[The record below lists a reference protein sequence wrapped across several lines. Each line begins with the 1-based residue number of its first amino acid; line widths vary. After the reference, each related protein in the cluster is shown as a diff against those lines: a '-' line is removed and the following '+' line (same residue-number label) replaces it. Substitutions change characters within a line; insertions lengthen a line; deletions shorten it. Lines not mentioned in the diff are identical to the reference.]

1 MPHHTYQHRAYTSRA
16 GYARIA
22 EVLRHNCDLYNAA
35 RLERMTAWKQA
46 RKSRTFYD
54 QCKEL
59 TDIRADDPDGYGSEA
74 VSYGRGALKRID
86 RAYSAFYARC
96 KQGETPGHPR
106 WKPYH
111 RYRTLDVFGLSTGTV
126 KRVGEQTRIK
136 VRGLPTLRIRKGR
149 HLPEG
154 KPVALSITQRGRRVW
169 VQVSYE
175 VEKEQMEPTGRVVGL
190 DMGVSDR
197 VALSDGKRIERR
209 KPKRDRVKQAQRRLS
224 RCKKGSR
231 RWKERRRV
239 LSNQQHR
246 QRVSN
251 RNEVHRLTTALVRE
265 HDLIVAEGLQIKNMT
280 RSAKGTVEEP
290 GRNVAAKSGLNRS
303 INDQTWGMILTQLA
317 YKAEWAGSQAR
328 EGGPQTH
335 QPDLFGL
342 WCRGW
347 NPQDWQGL
355 RLFRL
360 WSSPRCGHQCRA
372 GDTTARTGGWEYAAR
387 VQETREFGRGWRC
400 QPLSVIPTYCL
411 VSLWSIS

>member
-106 WKPYH
+106 WKHYH

-317 YKAEWAGSQAR
+317 YKAEWAGRKLVKVDPKHTSQTCSVC
-328 EGGPQTH
+328 GVVDGTH
-335 QPDLFGL
+335 RIGKDYDCSGCGL
-342 WCRGW
+342 HLDADI
-347 NPQDWQGL
+347 N
-355 RLFRL
+355 
-360 WSSPRCGHQCRA
+360 
-372 GDTTARTGGWEYAAR
+372 AAR
-387 VQETREFGRGWRC
+387 VILQRGLAAGNTPPASKRRENSDGVGGVNLC
-400 QPLSVIPTYCL
+400 Q
-411 VSLWSIS
+411 